1 MDQTTNLSPIQLLKA
16 SEVAEK
22 LNISKAFVYKL
33 MNQGVLPSVKI
44 GYSKRV
50 RQEDLQRFI
59 RENHT
64 GYQVDI

>member
-1 MDQTTNLSPIQLLKA
+1 MDQITNLSPIQLLKA